1 MEESDKMKKIIYILT
16 SLIMLIS
23 FTACDDENYKPPDQI
38 ATETQAEIMDCFLN
52 GNQER
57 IKEMLCER
65 CKNLPD
71 IDEQVKKAFEF
82 IDGEIVSYDEEHRAS
97 SVGASERKDMG
108 GHVSEVITDK
118 GTEYEIGY
126 KAWLTNE
133 ENPDLVGVYL
143 ICVKNMTEWKKYDLK
158 KYSQTESEGLYKKC
172 TVSICLPEK

>member
-23 FTACDDENYKPPDQI
+23 FTSCDEEYKPPDQI
-38 ATETQAEIMDCFLN
+38 ATETQAEIMDCFLD
-52 GNQER
+52 GDQER

-82 IDGEIVSYDEEHRAS
+82 IDGEIVSYNEDHWGSAC
-97 SVGASERKDMG
+97 GASERTDMG
-108 GHVSEVITDK
+108 GHTSEIITDK
-118 GTEYEIGY
+118 GTEYRIGY

-143 ICVKNMTEWKKYDLK
+143 INVRNITELAKHDLEKYN
-158 KYSQTESEGLYKKC
+158 QTESEGLYKKC

>member
-23 FTACDDENYKPPDQI
+23 FTSCDEEYKPPDQI

-82 IDGEIVSYDEEHRAS
+82 IDGEIVSYNEDHWGSAC
-97 SVGASERKDMG
+97 GASERKDMG
-108 GHVSEVITDK
+108 GHTSEIITDK
-118 GTEYEIGY
+118 GTEYTIGY

-143 ICVKNMTEWKKYDLK
+143 ISVKNDTEFDKYDF
-158 KYSQTESEGLYKKC
+158 SQMNQIEEEEVYKKHM
-172 TVSICLPEK
+172 IYIK

>member
-1 MEESDKMKKIIYILT
+1 LEESDKMKKIIYILT
-16 SLIMLIS
+16 SLMMLIA
-23 FTACDDENYKPPDQI
+23 FTACDDDSEYKPPDQI

-57 IKEMLCER
+57 IKEMLCAR

-82 IDGEIVSYDEEHRAS
+82 IDGEIVSYNEDHWGSAC
-97 SVGASERKDMG
+97 GASERKDMG
-108 GHVSEVITDK
+108 GHTSEIVTDK
-118 GTEYEIGY
+118 GTEYTIGY

-143 ICVKNMTEWKKYDLK
+143 ISVKNDTEFDKYDF
-158 KYSQTESEGLYKKC
+158 SQMNQIEEEEVYKKHM
-172 TVSICLPEK
+172 IYIE

>member
-1 MEESDKMKKIIYILT
+1 
-16 SLIMLIS
+16 MLIS
-23 FTACDDENYKPPDQI
+23 FTSCVEDEDYKSPDQI

-108 GHVSEVITDK
+108 GHTSEIVTDK

-143 ICVKNMTEWKKYDLK
+143 ISVKNDTEFDKYDF
-158 KYSQTESEGLYKKC
+158 SQMNQIEEEEVYKKHM
-172 TVSICLPEK
+172 IYIK